1 MNNNFFKVIFVDDDI
16 VAVSKEHGVCVIPDR
31 YGNEKVILHKL
42 LQEIYGKLYIIHR
55 LDMGTGGII
64 LFARNEKA
72 HKNLSLQFQNN
83 IVTKKYLAIT
93 KGTFFP
99 QSLMLPIAKGNHG
112 KYKINFKSG
121 KKAITSFNVIDNK
134 NNFSLI
140 DAKLYTGRTHQIR
153 VHLKALKSPLYQDF
167 LYNSPCNDKR
177 LSLFAYKTIFF
188 HPVTNKKIVLTAE
201 ISLFMQGILE
211 TLELSLKNVYQI

>member
-1 MNNNFFKVIFVDDDI
+1 MDNVFFKEIFVDDNI

-31 YGNEKVILHKL
+31 YGNEKVILYNL
-42 LQEIYGKLYIIHR
+42 LQEIYGKLYIVHR

-64 LFARNEKA
+64 IFARNEKS

-83 IVTKKYLAIT
+83 IVTKKYLAVTNGSI
-93 KGTFFP
+93 FP
-99 QSLMLPIAKGNHG
+99 QSIMLPIAKGNHG

-121 KKAITSFNVIDNK
+121 KKAITSFNILDSK

-167 LYNSPCNDKR
+167 LYGNHCSDKR
-177 LSLFAYKTIFF
+177 LSLFAYKMIFF
-188 HPVTNKKIVLTAE
+188 HPITNEKIVLTTK
-201 ISLFMQGILE
+201 ISLFMEEILE